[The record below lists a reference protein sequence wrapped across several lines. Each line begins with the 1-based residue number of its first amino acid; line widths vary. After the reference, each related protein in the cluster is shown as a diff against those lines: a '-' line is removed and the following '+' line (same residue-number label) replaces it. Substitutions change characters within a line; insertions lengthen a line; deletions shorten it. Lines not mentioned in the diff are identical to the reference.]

1 MPDTPALQAAFP
13 QPHGQK
19 PGCGF
24 PQLRLTAIFC
34 HASSALLD
42 LTVDALRVQEL
53 PLLRRML
60 QRFDSGDVI
69 VADRAIKAMQTWR
82 NGDVTASTCCC
93 G

>member
-1 MPDTPALQAAFP
+1 M
-13 QPHGQK
+13 
-19 PGCGF
+19 
-24 PQLRLTAIFC
+24 R
-34 HASSALLD
+34 
-42 LTVDALRVQEL
+42 LRVQEL
-53 PLLRRML
+53 TLLRRML